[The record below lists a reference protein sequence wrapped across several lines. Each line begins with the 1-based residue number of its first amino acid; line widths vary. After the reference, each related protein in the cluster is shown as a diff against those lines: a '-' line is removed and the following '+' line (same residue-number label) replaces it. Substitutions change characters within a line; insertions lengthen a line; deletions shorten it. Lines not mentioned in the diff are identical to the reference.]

1 LRRQAGHKQS
11 TPSSGIGS
19 RIVSSL
25 HQHAPSG
32 LQPNA
37 VPQAE
42 QLTVREEMISFQFVM
57 QSRGIRRGFNVGFI
71 TDDATMIANDYS
83 SAVS

>member
-1 LRRQAGHKQS
+1 
-11 TPSSGIGS
+11 
-19 RIVSSL
+19 
-25 HQHAPSG
+25 